1 MPRNHYQHPS
11 NKYHYWILTLF
22 HTRRNQFFLKK
33 WPVFL
38 EEMKPGKRNVH
49 DESETSCHTQK
60 QESNQ
65 RLLGCSK
72 RTQKLTWRDS
82 HTSQRWAFEISRRII
97 VVIWS
102 QWFNLLQNTSNI
114 FKSMSSWWRGK
125 KITLIAYL
133 SRMIKNQF
141 IFLKT
146 SKYRERKNQV
156 LILPFHTNMFF
167 SFKTKCKKKKFK
179 LSISNIVKFHTWTKI
194 YIYQTKVLG
203 LAILILFQPS
213 KI

>member
-1 MPRNHYQHPS
+1 MTN
-11 NKYHYWILTLF
+11 
-22 HTRRNQFFLKK
+22 
-33 WPVFL
+33 V
-38 EEMKPGKRNVH
+38 KPGKRNVH
-49 DESETSCHTQK
+49 NESETSCHTQK

-65 RLLGCSK
+65 RLSGCSK

-82 HTSQRWAFEISRRII
+82 HTSQRWTFEISRII
-97 VVIWS
+97 VAIWL
-102 QWFNLLQNTSNI
+102 QWFNLLQNTSHI
-114 FKSMSSWWRGK
+114 FKAMSSWWWGK
-125 KITLIAYL
+125 KTTLIAYL

-156 LILPFHTNMFF
+156 LLLPSHTNMFF

-179 LSISNIVKFHTWTKI
+179 LSISNTVKFHIWTKI
-194 YIYQTKVLG
+194 YTYQTKVLG